1 MNLIEQYLAEWE
13 GVEAELAKSKA
24 KHDAEK
30 RNHPNFQNYVKHWAG
45 EHKAGRDRDG
55 KKAMLYGVTK
65 DDTKTYND
73 AKKKSLKEDAAPA
86 NVVSGGSI
94 ATKEQ
99 PIGDIQK
106 RKPLDD
112 AEEAEARMFRIKQDK
127 AADAAY

>member
-86 NVVSGGSI
+86 NVVSGGNI

-99 PIGDIQK
+99 PIGDIAK

-112 AEEAEARMFRIKQDK
+112 AEDAEARLFRLKQDK

>member
-1 MNLIEQYLAEWE
+1 MNLIEEYLAEWE
-13 GVEAELAKSKA
+13 GVEKELAKSKA

-30 RNHPNFQNYVKHWAG
+30 RGHPNFQNYVKHWAG

-65 DDTKTYND
+65 DDTKSYND
-73 AKKKSLKEDAAPA
+73 AKKKALKEDASPG

-99 PIGDIQK
+99 PIGDVTK
-106 RKPLDD
+106 RKPLEN
-112 AEEAEARMFRIKQDK
+112 AEDIEARLFRLKQDK